1 MVTAANRED
10 ELSRKF
16 ALLAPVLDER
26 QRRLW
31 MAVEAREAGHG
42 GITMVA
48 RATGAAR
55 STVTRRVDE
64 LDSGATDSGRVR
76 RASAGRKRADAVNP
90 ELTVALERLVDPDSR
105 GDPELPLRWTI
116 KSTRQLSAA
125 LTGQGIRPA
134 SGWCGGCC
142 TRPATADLRA
152 GR

>member
-48 RATGAAR
+48 RATGAGA
-55 STVTRRVDE
+55 
-64 LDSGATDSGRVR
+64 LDGDSPCGR
-76 RASAGRKRADAVNP
+76 
-90 ELTVALERLVDPDSR
+90 
-105 GDPELPLRWTI
+105 
-116 KSTRQLSAA
+116 TRQRRNRFRLGSA
-125 LTGQGIRPA
+125 R
-134 SGWCGGCC
+134 
-142 TRPATADLRA
+142 
-152 GR
+152 